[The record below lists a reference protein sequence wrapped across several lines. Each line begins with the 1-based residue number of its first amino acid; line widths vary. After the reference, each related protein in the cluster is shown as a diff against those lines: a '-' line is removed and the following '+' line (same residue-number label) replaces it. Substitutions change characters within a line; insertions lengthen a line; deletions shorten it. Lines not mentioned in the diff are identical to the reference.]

1 MLGISKEKIGGSDYG
16 DLVPKIEPVTAVLVH
31 CNLVDNDYQRDSK
44 LLYSFVPDKP
54 FGSLLSVEPK
64 VKYLPKLLGEVFMI
78 SVYGLLIRLEMSWKL
93 KMLLV

>member
-1 MLGISKEKIGGSDYG
+1 MLGISAEKIGGSNYG

-54 FGSLLSVEPK
+54 FWEFIK
-64 VKYLPKLLGEVFMI
+64 CRTKE
-78 SVYGLLIRLEMSWKL
+78 
-93 KMLLV
+93 